1 MINNKYIHNCF
12 LCYGNKDFY
21 LNFSS
26 NERWFLLSGC
36 IFQKKK
42 KKERE
47 LRPDNNFI
55 KPSDKKKNKWKKAND
70 KNNLYHCF
78 P

>member
-1 MINNKYIHNCF
+1 MR
-12 LCYGNKDFY
+12 GDF
-21 LNFSS
+21 FSAGAFS
-26 NERWFLLSGC
+26 
-36 IFQKKK
+36 KKK

-55 KPSDKKKNKWKKAND
+55 KPSDKKKNKWQKAND
-70 KNNLYHCF
+70 KNNVYHCF

>member
-1 MINNKYIHNCF
+1 MLWKQGF
-12 LCYGNKDFY
+12 LFKF
-21 LNFSS
+21 LFKWEVISS
-26 NERWFLLSGC
+26 QRVQFP
-36 IFQKKK
+36 KKK
-42 KKERE
+42 KKRERE

-55 KPSDKKKNKWKKAND
+55 KPSDKKKNKWQKAND

>member
-1 MINNKYIHNCF
+1 MR
-12 LCYGNKDFY
+12 GDF
-21 LNFSS
+21 FSAGAVS
-26 NERWFLLSGC
+26 
-36 IFQKKK
+36 KKK
-42 KKERE
+42 KKRERE

-55 KPSDKKKNKWKKAND
+55 KPSDKKKNKWQKAND

>member
-1 MINNKYIHNCF
+1 MR
-12 LCYGNKDFY
+12 GDF
-21 LNFSS
+21 FSAGAVS
-26 NERWFLLSGC
+26 
-36 IFQKKK
+36 KKK
-42 KKERE
+42 KKERERE

-55 KPSDKKKNKWKKAND
+55 KPSDKKKNKWQKAND